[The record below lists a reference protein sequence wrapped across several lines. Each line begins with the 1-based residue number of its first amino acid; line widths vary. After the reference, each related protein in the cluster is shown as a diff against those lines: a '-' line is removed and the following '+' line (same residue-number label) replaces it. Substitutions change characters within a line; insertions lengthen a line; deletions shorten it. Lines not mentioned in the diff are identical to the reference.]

1 MSKTRI
7 IDAVKNLDLES
18 TKKLLETKPSLLTV
32 TDRQGRNL
40 LHLACSASCKKLKVP
55 EAVSARMV
63 NFLLDQGLDIESPV
77 GRDACTV
84 LFFAVA
90 RGRNPTLVKLL
101 IKRGAKA
108 TSAPGGG
115 LFAAS
120 WWEDIKNLDLL
131 LHAGAPIDVVV
142 GVTPFLACWCWRK
155 FEAAKFLAVKGANV
169 NFQDQKGRTAL
180 HHGIEKEF
188 DPALLKWLVEHGA
201 SPDIEDQDGVSA
213 RLKASRKR
221 DKRFLAALL

>member
-18 TKKLLETKPSLLTV
+18 TKKLLGTKPSLLTV

-90 RGRNPTLVKLL
+90 
-101 IKRGAKA
+101 
-108 TSAPGGG
+108 
-115 LFAAS
+115 
-120 WWEDIKNLDLL
+120 
-131 LHAGAPIDVVV
+131 AGEIQ
-142 GVTPFLACWCWRK
+142 LWS
-155 FEAAKFLAVKGANV
+155 N
-169 NFQDQKGRTAL
+169 
-180 HHGIEKEF
+180 
-188 DPALLKWLVEHGA
+188 
-201 SPDIEDQDGVSA
+201 S
-213 RLKASRKR
+213 
-221 DKRFLAALL
+221 